1 MIQRILLF
9 LGYPTVNLR
18 HIAHIIADAY
28 VTRYPPTEFDL
39 HELATKTTMRTEY
52 MRIAQRYGLPA
63 HAQGNVADMAWKEIV
78 EWMPEDKRKAAKV
91 RRRRRVVELYY

>member
-18 HIAHIIADAY
+18 HIAHIIADEM
-28 VTRYPPTEFDL
+28 VTRYPPTEYDL
-39 HELATKTTMRTEY
+39 DELATKTAMRTDY

-63 HAQGNVADMAWKEIV
+63 HAQSNVADMAWKEIV

-91 RRRRRVVELYY
+91 RRRRVVELYY